1 MKEGKG
7 WLFVTEGDNE
17 AKRALWARSV
27 RKKANKVIVKELL
40 KRFLPGWTLVDDT
53 QIPEDRIVNLG
64 DEVTVG
70 IKNASLSKTT
80 TVMIA
85 NGDIFYYEE
94 GVGGCSW

>member
-1 MKEGKG
+1 M
-7 WLFVTEGDNE
+7 TEGDNE